1 MRWSWEFPPKFRL
14 HSSAVASKKN
24 AASTF
29 DGNRTGNY
37 CCELSTLAFSASI
50 TAEKSWSARPSDFAA
65 LYSSFA
71 AATVGMGWDTDSAR
85 AKASLRSCHEPFV
98 WLASGT
104 RQVPPELF
112 VTADCWMHGQASRC
126 YLLLMLQRKGS
137 RICGFN
143 HGWALQTEH
152 GCTDSTLW
160 NNLTG

>member
-1 MRWSWEFPPKFRL
+1 MSNKQKLLCGDLENFHPSFDLIPQQL
-14 HSSAVASKKN
+14 QVKKN

-71 AATVGMGWDTDSAR
+71 ATTVGMGWDTDSAR

-98 WLASGT
+98 
-104 RQVPPELF
+104 
-112 VTADCWMHGQASRC
+112 
-126 YLLLMLQRKGS
+126 
-137 RICGFN
+137 
-143 HGWALQTEH
+143 
-152 GCTDSTLW
+152 
-160 NNLTG
+160 